1 MKFVSCVL
9 PSYKKCTGY
18 NAGSTHTI
26 TRLQLWQFNH
36 VMHEQHSIR
45 AVFSRCRLQTRAPD
59 TGHYHRTTKGLPAF
73 TSKQSLTRWTVLTL
87 RGVYNSPTMRHDVHN
102 SPGMR
107 HDLYNSPGMRHD
119 VHNSPGMRRAA
130 AELSH
135 HSSWPGECPCVTEPA
150 CDPCYQRQTPTPSD
164 AAFSV
169 YLHMTRTLT
178 QQCWD

>member
-26 TRLQLWQFNH
+26 TRLHLWQFNH

-45 AVFSRCRLQTRAPD
+45 AVFSRCGLQTRAPD
-59 TGHYHRTTKGLPAF
+59 TGHYHRTTKGIPAF

-87 RGVYNSPTMRHDVHN
+87 RGVYNSPTMRHD
-102 SPGMR
+102 
-107 HDLYNSPGMRHD
+107 LY
-119 VHNSPGMRRAA
+119 NSPGMRRAA
-130 AELSH
+130 VELGR
-135 HSSWPGECPCVTEPA
+135 HSSSPGECPCVTEPA

-164 AAFSV
+164 AAFSA
-169 YLHMTRTLT
+169 YLHTTRRLT
-178 QQCWD
+178 RWQPNSSQPKYKKKTN